1 MAEREGPCPG
11 HLLFPPASPGHC
23 RHPPFP
29 PMEGGDGTLG
39 CLGVSPSM
47 GTPWDALR
55 GHWHMR
61 RVRGSQL
68 GGLQGVQR
76 GGEPIPAVP
85 RGGSPSS
92 GGFSAPTG
100 CKNHPRGLKEQP
112 LTLHQHRGGVTAL
125 PGVSPAC
132 SGVSHAAH
140 GTMGT
145 RAATATAPNPPPL
158 SPATPADPF
167 CSVCCAPASDR
178 HHGV

>member
-92 GGFSAPTG
+92 GGVLSPHWVQKPSQGAERTAPD
-100 CKNHPRGLKEQP
+100 PAPAQRGRHSP
-112 LTLHQHRGGVTAL
+112 ARGVPSLQWGVTRCSWHN
-125 PGVSPAC
+125 GHTGSYSHSPQ
-132 SGVSHAAH
+132 
-140 GTMGT
+140 
-145 RAATATAPNPPPL
+145 PP
-158 SPATPADPF
+158 SPVPCHP
-167 CSVCCAPASDR
+167 C
-178 HHGV
+178 